1 MLKKDCF
8 HKLKQTAYL
17 QQLRQT
23 RQYVTEMALDIVET
37 RVMAKEEAGILAIMQ
52 EEAEEDTASAVAMH
66 VSIIKY
72 NTIFKK
78 GLLYNLM

>member
-1 MLKKDCF
+1 M
-8 HKLKQTAYL
+8 
-17 QQLRQT
+17 
-23 RQYVTEMALDIVET
+23 TEMALDIVET
-37 RVMAKEEAGILAIMQ
+37 RVMAKTKVMVRAMAKEEAGILAIMQ